1 MAANSALK
9 LLLGSVHKN
18 WNVAMEVVAASSS
31 PYHNFHEATT
41 TITTV
46 HAFVST
52 TSKLVSSP
60 PCRQQQQ
67 QRSFSSNKL
76 SLIAFSSLSE
86 LGRVKKKATE
96 PRVLHSCSSRFSSSV
111 FGRKQQSWKFQLCE
125 ERKLLGSVTRFNNV
139 RLLASFNVPP
149 VFGEEEKSGL
159 EDKDSPVKLL
169 GNQSLKEE
177 EEQQQLLLE
186 ERPLG
191 SSGADPYLW
200 EDQFLKDSAK
210 TRQPKPMCY
219 YFTQGLCT
227 LMEDAQH
234 MAKFSHLY
242 PDLPVRAMDVHRLK
256 KQPFDYYL
264 VLDLEGMVEILEFP
278 IIMIDARTLK
288 VVDRFHRFVRPV
300 KMTEARQA
308 EYVSGKYGRWG
319 LDRVWHDT
327 AIPFTEVLKAFEE
340 WLERQ
345 ELWEPYSVT
354 KLKDAAFVTCGNW
367 DVKTKIPE
375 QCETSGIDLP
385 PYFNEW
391 INLKDIYLN
400 FYKQRVC
407 LLPPAFFLHNHSSC
421 SSRRDVGNA

>member
-1 MAANSALK
+1 MAVNSALK

-60 PCRQQQQ
+60 PFRRQQQQ
-67 QRSFSSNKL
+67 QRSYSSNKL

-111 FGRKQQSWKFQLCE
+111 VGRKQQSRKFQLCE

-139 RLLASFNVPP
+139 RLLASLNVPP

-159 EDKDSPVKLL
+159 EDKDSQVKLL
-169 GNQSLKEE
+169 GNQNLKEE

-200 EDQFLKDSAK
+200 EDQFLKDSVK

-227 LMEDAQH
+227 LVQ
-234 MAKFSHLY
+234 
-242 PDLPVRAMDVHRLK
+242 
-256 KQPFDYYL
+256 
-264 VLDLEGMVEILEFP
+264 
-278 IIMIDARTLK
+278 
-288 VVDRFHRFVRPV
+288 
-300 KMTEARQA
+300 
-308 EYVSGKYGRWG
+308 
-319 LDRVWHDT
+319 
-327 AIPFTEVLKAFEE
+327 
-340 WLERQ
+340 
-345 ELWEPYSVT
+345 
-354 KLKDAAFVTCGNW
+354 
-367 DVKTKIPE
+367 
-375 QCETSGIDLP
+375 
-385 PYFNEW
+385 
-391 INLKDIYLN
+391 
-400 FYKQRVC
+400 
-407 LLPPAFFLHNHSSC
+407 
-421 SSRRDVGNA
+421 

>member
-1 MAANSALK
+1 MWDREGSSPGSTWGCTSTSCDITKGWRTPVEQRPWWNPVLAAGTRSRPVKGFVGLRQALYCALSCGGRFAGYACANGCELICCLLMAANSALK

-227 LMEDAQH
+227 LVQ
-234 MAKFSHLY
+234 
-242 PDLPVRAMDVHRLK
+242 
-256 KQPFDYYL
+256 
-264 VLDLEGMVEILEFP
+264 
-278 IIMIDARTLK
+278 
-288 VVDRFHRFVRPV
+288 
-300 KMTEARQA
+300 
-308 EYVSGKYGRWG
+308 
-319 LDRVWHDT
+319 
-327 AIPFTEVLKAFEE
+327 
-340 WLERQ
+340 
-345 ELWEPYSVT
+345 
-354 KLKDAAFVTCGNW
+354 
-367 DVKTKIPE
+367 
-375 QCETSGIDLP
+375 
-385 PYFNEW
+385 
-391 INLKDIYLN
+391 
-400 FYKQRVC
+400 
-407 LLPPAFFLHNHSSC
+407 
-421 SSRRDVGNA
+421 

>member
-1 MAANSALK
+1 MSNSGAFLGFSQCGTGRVHLLVPLEVVPVPVVILNKDGEHRCDQRPWWNPVLAAVTRSRPVKGFVGLRQALHCASLSCGGRFAGHACANGCELICCLLMAASSALK

-52 TSKLVSSP
+52 TSKLVSP
-60 PCRQQQQ
+60 PSCRRQWQQQ

-86 LGRVKKKATE
+86 LGGVKKKATE

-111 FGRKQQSWKFQLCE
+111 VGRKQQSWKFQPCE
-125 ERKLLGSVTRFNNV
+125 ERKLLGAVTRFNNV

-149 VFGEEEKSGL
+149 VFGEDEKSGF
-159 EDKDSPVKLL
+159 EDKDSQVKLL

-177 EEQQQLLLE
+177 EEQPQLLLE

-227 LMEDAQH
+227 LVQ
-234 MAKFSHLY
+234 
-242 PDLPVRAMDVHRLK
+242 
-256 KQPFDYYL
+256 
-264 VLDLEGMVEILEFP
+264 
-278 IIMIDARTLK
+278 
-288 VVDRFHRFVRPV
+288 
-300 KMTEARQA
+300 
-308 EYVSGKYGRWG
+308 
-319 LDRVWHDT
+319 
-327 AIPFTEVLKAFEE
+327 
-340 WLERQ
+340 
-345 ELWEPYSVT
+345 
-354 KLKDAAFVTCGNW
+354 
-367 DVKTKIPE
+367 
-375 QCETSGIDLP
+375 
-385 PYFNEW
+385 
-391 INLKDIYLN
+391 
-400 FYKQRVC
+400 
-407 LLPPAFFLHNHSSC
+407 
-421 SSRRDVGNA
+421 